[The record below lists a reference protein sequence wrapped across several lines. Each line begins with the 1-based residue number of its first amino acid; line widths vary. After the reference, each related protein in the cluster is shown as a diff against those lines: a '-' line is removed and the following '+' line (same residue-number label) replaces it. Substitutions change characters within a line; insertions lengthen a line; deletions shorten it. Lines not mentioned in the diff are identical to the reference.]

1 LRRRSRRSN
10 GGESTLGA
18 LRITVEPHA
27 SEDLRRH
34 VSDHLDA
41 FNVAATRHAEYHS
54 VSVFLRDERD
64 EVLGGL
70 LGTIWGGWLHVSN
83 LWVAEPLRRSGYGR
97 QLLAA
102 AERYAF
108 ERGCTRAWLTTFSFQ
123 APEFYPKLGYE
134 AFAVLEDHPLGHR
147 HHFLQKRL
155 APPEETR

>member
-1 LRRRSRRSN
+1 M
-10 GGESTLGA
+10 STL
-18 LRITVEPHA
+18 RISLEPHA

-41 FNVAATRHAEYHS
+41 FNVAATGHAEYHS
-54 VSVFLRDERD
+54 VSVFLRDD
-64 EVLGGL
+64 HGEVLG
-70 LGTIWGGWLHVSN
+70 
-83 LWVAEPLRRSGYGR
+83 GR

-102 AERYAF
+102 AERYAV

-134 AFAVLEDHPLGHR
+134 TFAVLEDHPLGHR

-155 APPEETR
+155 AAPEETR